1 MSFPSDLEIARSVTP
16 RPITEIGAMLGV
28 DPADLEPYGRTKAKL
43 PLHLIDREAGAQK
56 KLVLVTAMSPTPA
69 GEGKTTTSIGLHE
82 GMRRRG
88 KNSIV
93 VLREPS
99 LGPVFGMKGGAA
111 GGGYAQVVPM
121 EDINLHFTG
130 DFSAVEKANN
140 LLAALIDNNLQSRQ
154 RSLGIDARSVRWKR
168 VMDMSDRALR
178 QIVVG
183 LGGNSGGMP
192 RQDGFDITPASE
204 IMAILCL
211 AEDLDDLKE
220 RIGRIYLGHTVDRRP
235 VYARDL
241 NAVGAMAMLLK
252 DAIKP
257 NLVQTL
263 EGNPAILHGGPFAN
277 IAQGVNSVIGTR
289 MGLSLADWVIT
300 EAGFGADLG
309 AEKFFDIKCRA
320 AGLRPDAT
328 VVVGTL
334 RSLRYQGGATVEELD
349 APAPHRVAKG
359 LANLGRHLENIAAF
373 GVKAVVAINAFPHD
387 TDEEVALVQA
397 YCAERGVEAVVARGF
412 AEGGAGMVDLADA
425 VVRAAESGESDFH
438 PLYEL
443 DQSVEDKICTI
454 ARTLYRADTVVYSD
468 KARAEL
474 RRIKRLGYDKLPVC
488 MAKTQ
493 YSFSDDAK
501 KLGAPDGFEITVN
514 DIEIAAGAGFVV
526 PILGTMLRMPG
537 LPNIPAAEH
546 MDIDADGTI
555 HGLS

>member
-1 MSFPSDLEIARSVTP
+1 MSFPSDLQIAQSVTP
-16 RPITEIGAMLGV
+16 RPIADIAAELSV
-28 DPADLEPYGRTKAKL
+28 DAADLEPYGHTKAKL
-43 PLHLIDREAGAQK
+43 PLRLIDRDAAAGK

-82 GMRRRG
+82 GLRKRG
-88 KNSIV
+88 KNSVV

-111 GGGYAQVVPM
+111 GGGYAQVIPM

-130 DFSAVEKANN
+130 DFAAVEKANN
-140 LLAALIDNNLQSRQ
+140 LLSALIDNNLQNRH
-154 RSLGIDARSVRWKR
+154 RSLGIEARSVRWKR

-178 QIVVG
+178 DIVVG
-183 LGGNSGGMP
+183 LGGMGNGTP
-192 RQDGFDITPASE
+192 RQGGFDITPASE
-204 IMAILCL
+204 VMAILCL
-211 AEDLDDLKE
+211 AESLSDLKE
-220 RIGRIYLGHTVDRRP
+220 RLGRIYVGHTVDRKP

-241 NAVGAMAMLLK
+241 NAPGAMALLLK

-263 EGNPAILHGGPFAN
+263 EGNPAIIHGGPFAN
-277 IAQGVNSVIGTR
+277 IAQGVNSVVATR
-289 MGLSLADWVIT
+289 MGLSLADWVVT

-309 AEKFFDIKCRA
+309 AEKFFDIKCRS
-320 AGLRPDAT
+320 AGLKPDAT

-334 RSLRYQGGATVEELD
+334 RSLRYQGGASVDELNT
-349 APAPHRVAKG
+349 PAPQRVEAG
-359 LANLGRHLENIAAF
+359 LANLGRHLENIATF
-373 GVKAVVAINAFPHD
+373 GVKTVVAINAFPHD

-412 AEGGAGMVDLADA
+412 AEGGDGMVDLADA
-425 VVRAAESGESDFH
+425 VVRAATSGQSDFE

-443 DQSVEDKICTI
+443 AQPVEAKIRAVATQ
-454 ARTLYRADTVVYSD
+454 LYRADDVVFSREA
-468 KARAEL
+468 KREL
-474 RRIKRLGYDKLPVC
+474 RRIRRLGLDDLPVC

-493 YSFSDDAK
+493 YSFSDDPK
-501 KLGAPDGFEITVN
+501 RLGAPTGFTVTVN

-537 LPNIPAAEH
+537 LPTVPAAEH
-546 MDIDADGTI
+546 MDIDDDGTV